1 VEVLALTVV
10 LVVGLAPVA
19 SAAGG
24 RAGNAVPTD
33 PATNA
38 AVQSGGPSTP
48 WTLNLPSG
56 AACSGDTA
64 THAFHVYSF
73 IVPSNIDVGTLTFN
87 PSTGPSKGLPLV
99 DITGSAYMAANTA
112 TVTGQIVRIPT
123 FDFNLFA
130 TTDQGGTKVPLPPG
144 DYKVGIACANTN
156 GQADKYWDGSF
167 IFTANAGNPNGEVW
181 TASTPSKSAGGNS
194 LALPVAGVALVGA
207 GLVVYARR
215 RQRRTASAV

>member
-10 LVVGLAPVA
+10 LAVGLAPGA

-38 AVQSGGPSTP
+38 AVRSGGPSTP
-48 WTLNLPSG
+48 WTFSLPSG

-73 IVPSNIDVGTLTFN
+73 IVPSNIDVGTLIFN
-87 PSTGPSKGLPLV
+87 PSTGPSQGLPLV
-99 DITGSAYMAANTA
+99 DITGSAYLAANTA
-112 TVTGQIVRIPT
+112 AVTGQVVQIPT
-123 FDFNLFA
+123 FDFKMFA

-144 DYKVGIACANTN
+144 EYKGGLACANTL
-156 GQADKYWDGSF
+156 GQVDKYWDGTF
-167 IFTANAGNPNGEVW
+167 NFTASSSNPNGEVW
-181 TASTPSKSAGGNS
+181 ANSTPSNSSGGNS
-194 LALPVAGVALVGA
+194 PALPLAAAALVGV
-207 GLVVYARR
+207 GFVMYRRR